1 MFGCKPR
8 MTYSSPLEPN
18 DHPELDT
25 TPFLDDNDIQKYQ
38 SMLGAL
44 QWVVTLGRF
53 DVATAVMTMGSFRVT
68 PRDGHLLRLRRIY
81 GYLAKMKHG
90 TLRYRTSIPDL
101 SSIEVPSYD
110 WCHSVYGNVREII
123 PTDAPPPLGKDVQ
136 QVSLVDANLAHNLLT
151 GHAVTGVMHMFNQT
165 PGDFYTRKQATVE
178 TSTYGSEFVA
188 ARTATQQIMDLRLMF
203 RYLGAKVTPH
213 VYLFGDNASVVQ
225 SGSIPH
231 SRLNKRHIALSYHFV
246 REAIASGLL
255 KFGHI
260 PGEDN
265 AADILS
271 KHWSYA
277 KIWPML
283 QPLLFFEGNTI
294 HTLYKTKNQKSLPPS
309 SASSDSSN
317 PDKPSPHPKQSG

>member
-1 MFGCKPR
+1 
-8 MTYSSPLEPN
+8 
-18 DHPELDT
+18 
-25 TPFLDDNDIQKYQ
+25 
-38 SMLGAL
+38 
-44 QWVVTLGRF
+44 
-53 DVATAVMTMGSFRVT
+53 
-68 PRDGHLLRLRRIY
+68 
-81 GYLAKMKHG
+81 
-90 TLRYRTSIPDL
+90 
-101 SSIEVPSYD
+101 
-110 WCHSVYGNVREII
+110 
-123 PTDAPPPLGKDVQ
+123 
-136 QVSLVDANLAHNLLT
+136 
-151 GHAVTGVMHMFNQT
+151 
-165 PGDFYTRKQATVE
+165 
-178 TSTYGSEFVA
+178 
-188 ARTATQQIMDLRLMF
+188 MF

-294 HTLYKTKNQKSLPPS
+294 HTLYKTKNLKSLPPS
-309 SASSDSSN
+309 LASSDSSN